1 MNNSWAFL
9 FALGL
14 SVVGCASRIPF
25 EPTPSD
31 DWKREV
37 SGSCQRAGEVLE
49 ANGCPEAHPK
59 GTTWAE
65 FCTQAQESQ
74 GAIDLQVS
82 CIASASTLDGVRA
95 CRVRCQK

>member
-1 MNNSWAFL
+1 MNSSWVYL

-14 SVVGCASRIPF
+14 SVVGCASRMPF

-65 FCTQAQESQ
+65 FCSKAQASR
-74 GAIDLQVS
+74 GAIALDVA
-82 CIASASTLDGVRA
+82 CIERATNVENVRKCHMR
-95 CRVRCQK
+95 CR